1 MFKIFQQTLSKTVKF
16 EGVGLH
22 TGNISKVTVKPAEN
36 NQGIIFKRID
46 LRKNNIVELI
56 SKTFQLQNFVQLS
69 KTTMGLKF
77 QP

>member
-16 EGVGLH
+16 EGLGLH

-46 LRKNNIVELI
+46 LK
-56 SKTFQLQNFVQLS
+56 K
-69 KTTMGLKF
+69 K
-77 QP
+77 